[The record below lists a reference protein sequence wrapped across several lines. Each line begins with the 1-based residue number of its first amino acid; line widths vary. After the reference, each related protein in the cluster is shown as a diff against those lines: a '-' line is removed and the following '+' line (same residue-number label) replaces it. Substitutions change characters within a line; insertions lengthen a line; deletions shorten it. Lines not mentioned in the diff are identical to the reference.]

1 MQEVVKL
8 PIQFGRYQLLERIAA
23 GGMAEVFL
31 ARSFGVE
38 GFEKRLVIKR
48 ILPELAQNPRFVGMF
63 VHEAKLS
70 VSLSH
75 PNIVQVFD
83 LGKVGDDH
91 YMAMEYIQGR
101 DLTQVLRVLRRN
113 GERLPIPIAVTI
125 AAAVARGLGYAHA
138 RSAPDGHPLHI
149 VHRDVSPHNVMV
161 SYEGD
166 VKLVDFGIARLI
178 GESAK
183 EAGDVRRPGG
193 GKFAYMSP
201 EQASGQALD
210 GRSDIF
216 SLGVVLFEML
226 AGRRLFADGDP
237 DEKLRAVISCNIPDV
252 RSFNAEVPDALRAV
266 LARTLSKDPADRY
279 GDATL
284 LEEDLRALLF
294 EMGFRGD
301 SAQRAAL
308 MRRLFAEEIAG
319 QRGSAELEGLAE
331 DLHAM
336 HTGVEPDPSSSSLPG
351 SSLPDSAGT
360 PASGTHTP
368 GTHTPGTHTGLDER
382 APRLLQVHG
391 ERRSVV
397 VLTAEVNGLTDMSA
411 RAESEDIARV
421 HYRMLRMVRRLVDRM
436 GGVAERFDDDTLSV
450 FFGVPRSL
458 GDDLDRALICARE
471 LHRLAARLRKRG
483 IALEFSVGVHVGDLT
498 VSLRSGKRFRYAARG
513 DTLKGCV
520 RLAYAAE
527 PGTTLVS
534 DRVAALAG
542 DRFPFD
548 RGPELRR
555 KGARGTRPTFLLAGG
570 RRPGVRGA
578 AGRWFRRGDE
588 LEVLREMVA
597 GLRDGKGARVAISG
611 GAGVGKSRL
620 FRELRELAG
629 RRSIPVF
636 SGRAIPFGSDRP
648 LAPFRDLVSDIL
660 GIHPEMGHPG
670 IRDRLDRL
678 AELHLEPADIAVI
691 ATLFAVDV
699 GERREPGREAMFTA
713 AARLVRGLAADGP
726 VILMLEDLHYL
737 DPLERRLFEQLLRA
751 AEGEPVLLLGSWR
764 GRMPAALG
772 AHLREVV
779 LAPLTPDQAD
789 AMAADLLG
797 AQAIGP
803 DLTRLIRRTAEGN
816 PLYLAEIIKALH
828 QAGRIYFEGT
838 TGRLRDPRVDPG
850 LPPTLQG
857 LIAARIDALEPAAKG
872 ALQVAAIVG
881 LTFSPPLLGAAVG
894 ADDPTL
900 LIGELVRAGLIAP
913 ESRNPDTA
921 YAFASVLVW
930 ECVLRSILGI
940 QRREYHRM
948 VAAGMEQ
955 IHGERFDLVAESYA
969 AHCHAGGRVRDAA
982 LAVCRAGDAHR
993 RVQFL
998 DRALECY
1005 LRGIQWFGAAPK
1017 DQQDDAVD
1025 ARLHLCAGEVA
1036 LVLGR
1041 PRAENLLHIALD
1053 LVSDAGPADYEARA
1067 LIALG
1072 KIQAASGKS
1081 MMARAHLDAA
1091 LSLVRRL
1098 RDVPGQVQ
1106 CLEAVGG
1113 LALEEGRVE
1122 EGRAHYE
1129 EGLRVAGDDRGLAA
1143 RMLLGLAS
1151 HQLRRD
1157 DSPGALE
1164 LLRQALP
1171 YAERAGDRILLGRIV
1186 NNIGIAHFNEGRYH
1200 DALEEFRRALHVRQ
1214 GLGYRF
1220 GEVVNLHNIGDAWVR
1235 IGDLAR
1241 AYASFEQSRELAR
1254 ECGWERGMVMN
1265 DAFLAYLRGVR
1276 GEDVT
1281 EALEKTSAWA
1291 ARLGDREMAVQ
1302 ARWLLAR
1309 LLRTR
1314 KDPAADRLL
1323 RTVEVEAREAGLVGI
1338 LKEMAEV

>member
-1 MQEVVKL
+1 MQEGMEL
-8 PIQFGRYQLLERIAA
+8 PVQFGRYQLLERIAA

-70 VSLSH
+70 VSMSH

-138 RSAPDGHPLHI
+138 RSAPDGRPLHI

-166 VKLVDFGIARLI
+166 VKLVDFGIARLM
-178 GESAK
+178 GESVK
-183 EAGDVRRPGG
+183 DTGDVRRPGG

-237 DEKLRAVISCNIPDV
+237 DEKLRAVIACDIPDV
-252 RSFNAEVPDALRAV
+252 RAFNAEVPDALRAV
-266 LARTLSKDPADRY
+266 LARALAKDPADRY
-279 GDATL
+279 ADASL

-301 SAQRAAL
+301 AAQRATL

-319 QRGSAELEGLAE
+319 QRGTAELEGLAE

-336 HTGVEPDPSSSSLPG
+336 HTGVEPDQSSG
-351 SSLPDSAGT
+351 SSLPDSGGT
-360 PASGTHTP
+360 PGSGTHT
-368 GTHTPGTHTGLDER
+368 GGNTDER
-382 APRLLQVHG
+382 APRLLNAHG

-411 RAESEDIARV
+411 RAESEDIARI
-421 HYRMLRMVRRLVDRM
+421 HYRMLRMVRTLVDRM

-450 FFGVPRSL
+450 FFGLPRAL

-483 IALEFSVGVHVGDLT
+483 IAMEFSVGVHIGDLT
-498 VSLRSGKRFRYAARG
+498 VSQRFGKRFRYAARG

-555 KGARGTRPTFLLAGG
+555 KGARGTRPTFLLSGG

-597 GLRDGKGARVAISG
+597 GLRDGKGALVAITG
-611 GAGVGKSRL
+611 EAGVGKSRL

-629 RRSIPVF
+629 RRGIPVF

-660 GIHPEMGHPG
+660 GIQPEMGHPG
-670 IRDRLDRL
+670 IRERLDRL
-678 AELHLEPADIAVI
+678 GELHLEPADIAVI
-691 ATLFAVDV
+691 ATLFAVEV
-699 GERREPGREAMFTA
+699 GERREPGREAMLTA
-713 AARLVRGLAADGP
+713 AARLIRGLAADGP
-726 VILMLEDLHYL
+726 VIVMLEDLQYL
-737 DPLERRLFEQLLRA
+737 DPLERSLFEQLLRA

-764 GRMPAALG
+764 GRMPEALG
-772 AHLREVV
+772 AHMREVV
-779 LAPLTPDQAD
+779 LTPLTPEQAD

-803 DLTRLIRRTAEGN
+803 DLTRLIRRAAEGN

-828 QAGRIYFEGT
+828 QAGRIFFEGT
-838 TGRLRDPRVDPG
+838 TGRLRDPRIDPG

-872 ALQVAAIVG
+872 ALQVAAIIG

-900 LIGELVRAGLIAP
+900 LIGELVRAGLIVP
-913 ESRNPDTA
+913 ESRSPDTA
-921 YAFASVLVW
+921 YSFASVLVW

-948 VAAGMEQ
+948 VAVGMEQ
-955 IHGERFDLVAESYA
+955 IHGDRIELVAESYA

-993 RVQFL
+993 RAQFL

-1017 DQQDDAVD
+1017 DQQDDRVD

-1036 LVLGR
+1036 VLLGR
-1041 PRAENLLHIALD
+1041 SRAENLLHIALD

-1072 KIQAASGKS
+1072 QIQAASGKS
-1081 MMARAHLDAA
+1081 LMARAHLDAA
-1091 LSLVRRL
+1091 LGLVRRL
-1098 RDVPGQVQ
+1098 RDVAGQVQ
-1106 CLEAVGG
+1106 CLEALGA
-1113 LALEEGRVE
+1113 LSLEEGRAE
-1122 EGRAHYE
+1122 EGRCHYE
-1129 EGLRVAGDDRGLAA
+1129 EGLRVAGEDRGLAA
-1143 RMLLGLAS
+1143 RMLLGLAT

-1157 DSPGALE
+1157 DNQGALE

-1171 YAERAGDRILLGRIV
+1171 YAEIAGDRILLGRIV

-1200 DALEEFRRALHVRQ
+1200 DALEEFRRALQVRQ

-1220 GEVVNLHNIGDAWVR
+1220 GEVVNLHNIGDALVR

-1265 DAFLAYLRGVR
+1265 DVFLAYLRGVR
-1276 GEDVT
+1276 GE
-1281 EALEKTSAWA
+1281 EAAEGLEKAGAWA
-1291 ARLGDREMAVQ
+1291 SRLGDREMAVQ

-1309 LLRTR
+1309 LLVTQ

-1323 RTVEVEAREAGLVGI
+1323 RIVEVEAREAGLVGI
-1338 LKEMAEV
+1338 LKEMALA

>member
-1 MQEVVKL
+1 MREAEEL
-8 PIQFGRYQLLERIAA
+8 PVQFGRYQLLERIAA

-48 ILPELAQNPRFVGMF
+48 ILPELAKNPRFVAMF

-70 VSLSH
+70 VSLNH

-83 LGKVGDDH
+83 LGKVGEDH

-113 GERLPIPIAVTI
+113 GERLPVPIAVTI

-138 RSAPDGHPLHI
+138 RTAPDGRPLHI

-178 GESAK
+178 GESTRETGGETAP
-183 EAGDVRRPGG
+183 RPGG

-201 EQASGQALD
+201 EQAGGGALD

-237 DEKLRAVISCNIPDV
+237 DEKLRAVIACDIPDV
-252 RSFNAEVPDALRAV
+252 RTFNREVPDALHAV
-266 LARTLSKDPADRY
+266 LAKALAKSPDDRY
-279 GDATL
+279 ADATL

-301 SAQRAAL
+301 AAQRAAL

-319 QRGSAELEGLAE
+319 QRGSAELEALAE

-336 HTGVEPDPSSSSLPG
+336 HTGVEHEPTGASVG
-351 SSLPDSAGT
+351 DSG
-360 PASGTHTP
+360 GTP
-368 GTHTPGTHTGLDER
+368 GTHTPGTHTPSSTDER
-382 APRLLQVHG
+382 APRLLTARG

-411 RAESEDIARV
+411 KAESEDIARI
-421 HYRMLRMVRRLVDRM
+421 HYRMLRMVRTLVDRM
-436 GGVAERFDDDTLSV
+436 GGVAERFDDDTLIV
-450 FFGVPRSL
+450 FFGLPRAL
-458 GDDLDRALICARE
+458 GDDLDRALACARE
-471 LHRLAARLRKRG
+471 FHRLAARLRKRG
-483 IALEFSVGVHVGDLT
+483 IAMEFSVGVHIGDLT
-498 VSLRSGKRFRYAARG
+498 VSQRFGKRYRYAARG
-513 DTLKGCV
+513 DTMKGCV

-548 RGPELRR
+548 RGPELRK

-597 GLRDGKGARVAISG
+597 GLREGRGARVAITG
-611 GAGVGKSRL
+611 EAGIGKSRL

-629 RRSIPVF
+629 RRGIPVF

-660 GIHPEMGHPG
+660 GIHPEMGLPG
-670 IRDRLDRL
+670 IRERLDRL
-678 AELHLEPADIAVI
+678 GELHLEPADIAVI

-726 VILMLEDLHYL
+726 VILMLEDLQYL
-737 DPLERRLFEQLLRA
+737 DPLERSLFEQLLRA

-764 GRMPAALG
+764 GRMPEALG
-772 AHLREVV
+772 VHLKEVV
-779 LAPLTPDQAD
+779 LTPLTPEQAD

-803 DLTRLIRRTAEGN
+803 DLTRLVRRTAEGN

-828 QAGRIYFEGT
+828 QAGRIFFEGT
-838 TGRLRDPRVDPG
+838 TGRLRDPRIDPG

-872 ALQVAAIVG
+872 ALQVAAIIG

-900 LIGELVRAGLIAP
+900 LIGELVRAGLIVP
-913 ESRNPDTA
+913 ESRSPETA

-948 VAAGMEQ
+948 VAAGIEQ
-955 IHGERFDLVAESYA
+955 IHGDRLELVAESYA

-993 RVQFL
+993 RAQFL

-1017 DQQDDAVD
+1017 DQQDDRLD
-1025 ARLHLCAGEVA
+1025 ARLHLSAGEVA
-1036 LVLGR
+1036 VLLGR
-1041 PRAENLLHIALD
+1041 SRAENLLHVALD
-1053 LVSDAGPADYEARA
+1053 IVSDAGPADYEARA
-1067 LIALG
+1067 LLALG
-1072 KIQAASGKS
+1072 QIQAASGKS

-1091 LSLVRRL
+1091 LGLVRRL
-1098 RDVPGQVQ
+1098 RDVAGQVQ
-1106 CLEAVGG
+1106 CLEALGA
-1113 LALEEGRVE
+1113 LALDEGRAE
-1122 EGRAHYE
+1122 EGRALYE

-1151 HQLRRD
+1151 HALRRD
-1157 DSPGALE
+1157 DNVGALS

-1171 YAERAGDRILLGRIV
+1171 YAESNGDRILLGRIV

-1200 DALEEFRRALHVRQ
+1200 EALDEFRRALQVRQ

-1265 DAFLAYLRGVR
+1265 DVFLAYLRGVR
-1276 GEDVT
+1276 GDDVT
-1281 EALEKTSAWA
+1281 EAMEKAGAWA

-1309 LLRTR
+1309 LLLSKR
-1314 KDPAADRLL
+1314 DPAGDRLL
-1323 RTVEVEAREAGLVGI
+1323 RTVESEAREAGLVGI
-1338 LKEMAEV
+1338 LKEMAGA

>member
-1 MQEVVKL
+1 MQEAGEL
-8 PIQFGRYQLLERIAA
+8 PVRFGRYELLERIAA

-48 ILPELAQNPRFVGMF
+48 ILPELAQNPRFVTMF

-70 VSLSH
+70 VSLNH

-83 LGKVGDDH
+83 LGKVGEDH
-91 YMAMEYIQGR
+91 FMAMEYIQGR
-101 DLTQVLRVLRRN
+101 DLTQVLRALRRTN
-113 GERLPIPIAVTI
+113 DRLPIAISVTI

-138 RSAPDGHPLHI
+138 RSAPDGRPLHI

-178 GESAK
+178 GDQAK
-183 EAGDVRRPGG
+183 EGGDAKRPGG

-201 EQASGQALD
+201 EQAAGKALD

-237 DEKLRAVISCNIPDV
+237 DEKLRAVIECDIPDV
-252 RSFNAEVPDALRAV
+252 RTFNAVVPEALCAV
-266 LARTLSKDPADRY
+266 LARTLAKDPADRY
-279 GDATL
+279 ADASL

-301 SAQRAAL
+301 AAQRAAL
-308 MRRLFAEEIAG
+308 MRGLFAEEIAG
-319 QRGSAELEGLAE
+319 QRGSAELEALAE

-336 HTGVEPDPSSSSLPG
+336 HTGVGPEPSGGTSLADSGGHSG
-351 SSLPDSAGT
+351 S
-360 PASGTHTP
+360 HTP
-368 GTHTPGTHTGLDER
+368 GATDER
-382 APRLLQVHG
+382 APRLLTARG

-397 VLTAEVNGLTDMSA
+397 VLTAEVTGLTDISA
-411 RAESEDIARV
+411 KAESEDIARI

-436 GGVAERFDDDTLSV
+436 GGVAERFDDDTLIV
-450 FFGVPRSL
+450 FFGLPRAL
-458 GDDLDRALICARE
+458 GDDLDRALACARE
-471 LHRLAARLRKRG
+471 FHRLAARLRKRG
-483 IALEFSVGVHVGDLT
+483 IALEFSVGVHIGDLT
-498 VSLRSGKRFRYAARG
+498 VSQRFGKRYRYAARG
-513 DTLKGCV
+513 DTMKGCV

-548 RGPELRR
+548 RGPELRK
-555 KGARGTRPTFLLAGG
+555 KGARGTRPTFLLAGE

-597 GLRDGKGARVAISG
+597 GLREGQGARVAITG
-611 GAGVGKSRL
+611 EAGVGKSRL
-620 FRELRELAG
+620 FRELRELAA
-629 RRSIPVF
+629 RRNIPVF

-660 GIHPEMGHPG
+660 GIHPEMGHAA
-670 IRDRLDRL
+670 IRERLERL
-678 AELHLEPADIAVI
+678 GELHLEAADIAVI

-699 GERREPGREAMFTA
+699 GDRREPGREAMFTA

-726 VILMLEDLHYL
+726 VILMLEDLQYL
-737 DPLERRLFEQLLRA
+737 DPLERSLFEQLLRA

-764 GRMPAALG
+764 GRLPHTLAG
-772 AHLREVV
+772 HLREVV
-779 LAPLTPDQAD
+779 LTPLTPEQAD

-803 DLTRLIRRTAEGN
+803 DLTRLVRRTAEGN

-828 QAGRIYFEGT
+828 QAGRIFFEGT
-838 TGRLRDPRVDPG
+838 TGRLRDPRIDPG

-881 LTFSPPLLGAAVG
+881 LTFSPALLGAAVG

-900 LIGELVRAGLIAP
+900 LIGELVRAGLIVP
-913 ESRNPDTA
+913 ESRSPETA
-921 YAFASVLVW
+921 YTFSSVLVW
-930 ECVLRSILGI
+930 ECVMRSILGI

-948 VAAGMEQ
+948 VATGMEH
-955 IHGERFDLVAESYA
+955 IHGDRLDLVAESYA

-982 LAVCRAGDAHR
+982 LAVCRAGVAHQR
-993 RVQFL
+993 AQFL
-998 DRALECY
+998 ERALECH
-1005 LRGIQWFGAAPK
+1005 LRGIQWLAAAPR
-1017 DQQDDAVD
+1017 DQQDDRVD

-1036 LVLGR
+1036 VLLGR
-1041 PRAENLLHIALD
+1041 SRAENLLHVALD
-1053 LVSDAGPADYEARA
+1053 LVSEAGPADYEARA
-1067 LIALG
+1067 LLALG
-1072 KIQAASGKS
+1072 QIQAASGKS
-1081 MMARAHLDAA
+1081 VMARAHLDAA
-1091 LSLVRRL
+1091 LALMRRL
-1098 RDVPGQVQ
+1098 EDVAGQVQ
-1106 CLEAVGG
+1106 CLEALGG
-1113 LALEEGRVE
+1113 LALQEGRVE
-1122 EGRAHYE
+1122 EGRALYE
-1129 EGLRVAGDDRGLAA
+1129 EGLRVAKDDRGLAA
-1143 RMLLGLAS
+1143 RMLLGLGRHAL
-1151 HQLRRD
+1151 QRD
-1157 DSPGALE
+1157 DNTGALG

-1171 YAERAGDRILLGRIV
+1171 LAEGTGDRILLGRIV
-1186 NNIGIAHFNEGRYH
+1186 NNIGIVHFNEGRYH
-1200 DALEEFRRALHVRQ
+1200 DALEEFRRALQVRQ

-1220 GEVVNLHNIGDAWVR
+1220 GEVVNLHNIGDAWLR
-1235 IGDLAR
+1235 IGDLPR

-1265 DAFLAYLRGVR
+1265 DVFLAYLRGLR

-1281 EALEKTSAWA
+1281 EALEKAGATA

-1302 ARWLLAR
+1302 ARWHLAR
-1309 LLRTR
+1309 LFVSK

-1338 LKEMAEV
+1338 LKEMTVA

>member
-1 MQEVVKL
+1 MKETQEL

-70 VSLSH
+70 VSLNH

-83 LGKVGDDH
+83 LGKVGEDH

-138 RSAPDGHPLHI
+138 RAAPDGRPLYI

-178 GESAK
+178 GETASAL
-183 EAGDVRRPGG
+183 APASSDARRPGG

-201 EQASGQALD
+201 EQAMGEALD
-210 GRSDIF
+210 GRSDLF

-237 DEKLRAVISCNIPDV
+237 EEKLRAVIACDIPDV
-252 RSFNAEVPDALRAV
+252 RAFNPEVPDALRAV
-266 LARTLSKDPADRY
+266 LAKALAKDPAERY
-279 GDATL
+279 ADATL

-301 SAQRAAL
+301 AAQRAGL

-319 QRGSAELEGLAE
+319 QRGSAELELLAE
-331 DLHAM
+331 DLHNM
-336 HTGVEPDPSSSSLPG
+336 HTGVEPEPLGG
-351 SSLPDSAGT
+351 SAPDSAGT
-360 PASGTHTP
+360 PATGTHTL
-368 GTHTPGTHTGLDER
+368 GHTPGHTDER
-382 APRLLQVHG
+382 APRLLQPHG

-397 VLTAEVNGLTDMSA
+397 VLTAEVNGLTDISA
-411 RAESEDIARV
+411 RAESEDIARI
-421 HYRMLRMVRRLVDRM
+421 HYRMLRMVRTLVDRM

-450 FFGVPRSL
+450 FFGLPRAL
-458 GDDLDRALICARE
+458 GDDLDRALTCARE
-471 LHRLAARLRKRG
+471 FHRLAARLRKRG
-483 IALEFSVGVHVGDLT
+483 IALEFSVGVHIGDLT
-498 VSLRSGKRFRYAARG
+498 VSQRFGKRFRYAARG
-513 DTLKGCV
+513 DTLKSCV

-548 RGPELRR
+548 RGPELRK
-555 KGARGTRPTFLLAGG
+555 KGARGTRPTFLLAGE

-597 GLRDGKGARVAISG
+597 GLREGTGARLAITG
-611 GAGVGKSRL
+611 DAGIGKSRL

-629 RRSIPVF
+629 RRGIPVF

-648 LAPFRDLVSDIL
+648 LAPFRDLVSDVL
-660 GIHPEMGHPG
+660 GINPEMGLPG
-670 IRDRLDRL
+670 IRERLDRL
-678 AELHLEPADIAVI
+678 QELQLEPSDIAVI

-726 VILMLEDLHYL
+726 VILMLEDLQYL
-737 DPLERRLFEQLLRA
+737 DPLERSLFEQLLRA
-751 AEGEPVLLLGSWR
+751 AEGEPVFLLGSWR
-764 GRMPAALG
+764 GRLPEGLG
-772 AHLREVV
+772 ALLREVV
-779 LAPLTPDQAD
+779 LAPLTPEQAD

-797 AQAIGP
+797 AEAIGP
-803 DLTRLIRRTAEGN
+803 DLTRLVRRTAEGN

-838 TGRLRDPRVDPG
+838 TGRLRDPRIDPG

-900 LIGELVRAGLIAP
+900 LIGELVRAGLIVP
-913 ESRNPDTA
+913 ESRSPDTA
-921 YAFASVLVW
+921 YVFASVLVW

-955 IHGERFDLVAESYA
+955 IHGPRIELVAESYA
-969 AHCHAGGRVRDAA
+969 AHCHAGGRIRDAA

-993 RVQFL
+993 RSQFL

-1005 LRGIQWFGAAPK
+1005 LRGINWLSAAPR
-1017 DQQDDAVD
+1017 DQQDDRLD

-1036 LVLGR
+1036 LLLGR
-1041 PRAENLLHIALD
+1041 ARAENLLHVALD
-1053 LVSDAGPADYEARA
+1053 LVADAGPADYEARA
-1067 LIALG
+1067 LLALG
-1072 KIQAASGKS
+1072 QIQAASGKS

-1091 LSLVRRL
+1091 LGLVRRL
-1098 RDVPGQVQ
+1098 KDVAGQVQ
-1106 CLEAVGG
+1106 CLEALGG
-1113 LALEEGRVE
+1113 LALEEGRIE
-1122 EGRAHYE
+1122 EGRVHYE
-1129 EGLRVAGDDRGLAA
+1129 EGLRVAGEDRVLAA

-1151 HQLRRD
+1151 HALRRD
-1157 DSPGALE
+1157 DNPNALA

-1171 YAERAGDRILLGRIV
+1171 YAESTGDRILLGRIV

-1200 DALEEFRRALHVRQ
+1200 DALEEFRRALQVRQ

-1235 IGDLAR
+1235 IGDIAR

-1254 ECGWERGMVMN
+1254 ESGWERGMVMN
-1265 DAFLAYLRGVR
+1265 DVFLAYLRGLR

-1281 EALEKTSAWA
+1281 DALEKAGAAA
-1291 ARLGDREMAVQ
+1291 ARLGDREMTVQ

-1309 LLRTR
+1309 LLQDRR
-1314 KDPAADRLL
+1314 DPNADRML
-1323 RTVEVEAREAGLVGI
+1323 RAVESEAREAGLVGI
-1338 LKEMAEV
+1338 LKEMAGA

>member
-1 MQEVVKL
+1 MEGAADAMQEVVEL
-8 PIQFGRYQLLERIAA
+8 PVQFGRYQLLERIAA

-48 ILPELAQNPRFVGMF
+48 ILPELAKNPRFVAMF

-70 VSLSH
+70 VSMSH

-83 LGKVGDDH
+83 LGKVGEDH

-113 GERLPIPIAVTI
+113 AERLPIPIAVTI

-138 RSAPDGHPLHI
+138 RTAPDGPSLHI

-183 EAGDVRRPGG
+183 ETGDVRRPGG

-201 EQASGQALD
+201 EQASGQVLD

-237 DEKLRAVISCNIPDV
+237 DEKLRAVISCDIPDV
-252 RSFNAEVPDALRAV
+252 RAFNAEVPDALRAV
-266 LARTLSKDPADRY
+266 LAKALAKDPADRY
-279 GDATL
+279 ADAAL

-301 SAQRAAL
+301 AAQRSAL

-319 QRGSAELEGLAE
+319 QRGSLELEGLAD

-336 HTGVEPDPSSSSLPG
+336 HTGVERDPSSAGSLA
-351 SSLPDSAGT
+351 DSGGT
-360 PASGTHTP
+360 PASGTHISGS
-368 GTHTPGTHTGLDER
+368 GTHTDER
-382 APRLLQVHG
+382 APRLLQARG

-411 RAESEDIARV
+411 RAESEDIARI
-421 HYRMLRMVRRLVDRM
+421 HYRMLRRVRTLVDRM
-436 GGVAERFDDDTLSV
+436 GGVAERFNDDTLSV

-483 IALEFSVGVHVGDLT
+483 IAMEFSIGVHIGDLT
-498 VSLRSGKRFRYAARG
+498 VSQRVGKRYRYAARG

-597 GLRDGKGARVAISG
+597 GLREGVGARVAITG
-611 GAGVGKSRL
+611 EAGVGKSRL

-629 RRSIPVF
+629 RRGIPVF
-636 SGRAIPFGSDRP
+636 SGRAIPFGSERP

-660 GIHPEMGHPG
+660 GIHPEMGHAG
-670 IRDRLDRL
+670 IRERLDRL
-678 AELHLEPADIAVI
+678 AELHLEPSDIAVI

-737 DPLERRLFEQLLRA
+737 DPLERSLFEQLLRA

-764 GRMPAALG
+764 GRMPPGLAP
-772 AHLREVV
+772 HLREVM
-779 LAPLTPDQAD
+779 LTPLTPEQAD

-803 DLTRLIRRTAEGN
+803 DLTRLVRRTAEGN

-828 QAGRIYFEGT
+828 QAGRIFFEGT
-838 TGRLRDPRVDPG
+838 TARLRDPRVDPG

-881 LTFSPPLLGAAVG
+881 LTFSPSLLGAAVG

-913 ESRNPDTA
+913 ESRSPDTA
-921 YAFASVLVW
+921 YVFASVLVW

-948 VAAGMEQ
+948 VAVGMEQ
-955 IHGERFDLVAESYA
+955 VHGDRIDLVAESYA

-993 RVQFL
+993 RAQFL
-998 DRALECY
+998 DRALDCY
-1005 LRGIQWFGAAPK
+1005 LRGIQWFGAAPR
-1017 DQQDDAVD
+1017 DQQDDRVD

-1036 LVLGR
+1036 VLLGR
-1041 PRAENLLHIALD
+1041 SRAENLLHIALD
-1053 LVSDAGPADYEARA
+1053 LVSDTGPADYEARA
-1067 LIALG
+1067 LVALG
-1072 KIQAASGKS
+1072 QIQAASGKS
-1081 MMARAHLDAA
+1081 MMARAHLEAA
-1091 LSLVRRL
+1091 LALVRRL

-1106 CLEAVGG
+1106 CLEALGG
-1113 LALEEGRVE
+1113 LALEEGRVD

-1171 YAERAGDRILLGRIV
+1171 YAESTGDRILLGRIV

-1200 DALEEFRRALHVRQ
+1200 DALEEFRRALQVRQ

-1265 DAFLAYLRGVR
+1265 DVFLAYLRGVR

-1281 EALEKTSAWA
+1281 DALEKAGAWA

-1309 LLRTR
+1309 LFLARR
-1314 KDPAADRLL
+1314 DPAADRLL